1 MERKQTLTS
10 SPQRHPECRPE
21 RGFTLVEI
29 MVVIVILG
37 LLATLV
43 VPNVLRSADDADLGK
58 AKADVASLKQ
68 TVDMYIMQ
76 NRGAGLPTW
85 EDLIT
90 PDERGSA
97 WLEGYS
103 EAPKDPYGNEYEL
116 RVGDRGRRDYEVLCW
131 GPDGLSDT
139 EDDISSRN
147 LKDSGN

>member
-1 MERKQTLTS
+1 MERKQTLNS
-10 SPQRHPECRPE
+10 SPQRTPE

-43 VPNVLRSADDADLGK
+43 VPNVLRSADEADLGK
-58 AKADVASLKQ
+58 AKADVAALKQ
-68 TVDMYIMQ
+68 TVEQYIIF

-90 PDERGSA
+90 PDDRGLA
-97 WLEGYS
+97 WLEGYT

-116 RVGDRGRRDYEVLCW
+116 RRGDMGRRDYEVLCW

-139 EDDISSRN
+139 DDDISSRTI
-147 LKDSGN
+147 KDSRN

>member
-10 SPQRHPECRPE
+10 SPQRLPERLPE

-43 VPNVLRSADDADLGK
+43 VPNVLRSADEADRGK
-58 AKADVASLKQ
+58 AVADVASLKQ
-68 TVDMYIMQ
+68 TVDLYILQ

-90 PDERGSA
+90 PDDRGSA

-116 RVGDRGRRDYEVLCW
+116 RPGDRGPRNFEVLCW

-139 EDDISSRN
+139 EDDISSRTI
-147 LKDSGN
+147 KDSGN

>member
-1 MERKQTLTS
+1 MEPKQAFTS
-10 SPQRHPECRPE
+10 SRTE

-43 VPNVLRSADDADLGK
+43 VPNVLRSSDQADLGK
-58 AKADVASLKQ
+58 ATADVASLSD
-68 TVDMYIMQ
+68 TVKLYLITSGS
-76 NRGAGLPTW
+76 RELPTW

-90 PDERGSA
+90 PDEKGYA

-103 EAPKDPYGNEYEL
+103 QPPKDPFGNEYEL
-116 RVGDRGRRDYEVLCW
+116 RPGDRGGRNFEILCW

-139 EDDISSRN
+139 EDDISSRTIRDTV
-147 LKDSGN
+147 K